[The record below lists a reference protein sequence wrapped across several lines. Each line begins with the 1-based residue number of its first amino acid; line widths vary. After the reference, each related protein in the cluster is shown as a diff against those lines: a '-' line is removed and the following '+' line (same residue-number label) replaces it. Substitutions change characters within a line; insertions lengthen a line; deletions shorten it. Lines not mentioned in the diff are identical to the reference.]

1 MANLTAE
8 QKRAWINEHVDAD
21 LQHVF
26 NECGVR
32 EAHQYDIAQHYTSTL
47 RFSAL
52 ADSRTDFRTALKD
65 DFQLEATDAAS
76 RSAVSALVA
85 AWESAKH
92 LVSEDLKI
100 RSESKQLG
108 LQRQIPHAER
118 TAMIR
123 AVEQAKGVTLTDP
136 ELPSPEYVAQLL
148 ESIESDE
155 PTASPL
161 DEVTSKSEV
170 SVMSLQTSLDSS
182 GRLKINRQKPKG
194 SMPTNTEELRS
205 KLKVEATAWLML
217 ASKLKNK
224 QFLHGLTQQSFDFY
238 VEYLLGSKCYRIE
251 VPSSSGERTLLK
263 PPWTVMINYEFEMR
277 KHAIKT
283 AYREN
288 RPLKDLLEEVT
299 KNSEL
304 KELYFTTPIA
314 VTRKFTDT
322 NDRPNKWQRT
332 GTPASDT
339 ASAGKSKGR
348 GNKGKGKGTRRNLF
362 FQGRR
367 LSW

>member
-1 MANLTAE
+1 MASLTAE

-123 AVEQAKGVTLTDP
+123 AVEQAKGVTLTDA
-136 ELPSPEYVAQLL
+136 ELPSPEYV
-148 ESIESDE
+148 
-155 PTASPL
+155 
-161 DEVTSKSEV
+161 
-170 SVMSLQTSLDSS
+170 M
-182 GRLKINRQKPKG
+182 
-194 SMPTNTEELRS
+194 
-205 KLKVEATAWLML
+205 
-217 ASKLKNK
+217 
-224 QFLHGLTQQSFDFY
+224 
-238 VEYLLGSKCYRIE
+238 
-251 VPSSSGERTLLK
+251 
-263 PPWTVMINYEFEMR
+263 
-277 KHAIKT
+277 
-283 AYREN
+283 
-288 RPLKDLLEEVT
+288 
-299 KNSEL
+299 
-304 KELYFTTPIA
+304 
-314 VTRKFTDT
+314 
-322 NDRPNKWQRT
+322 
-332 GTPASDT
+332 
-339 ASAGKSKGR
+339 
-348 GNKGKGKGTRRNLF
+348 
-362 FQGRR
+362 
-367 LSW
+367 